1 MYVIVMIM
9 IHMGQHK
16 VASDQILYPNMEM
29 CEVARADLVDKLMAT
44 KPSGESFVFSKCTEI
59 SFEEDKAKVAL

>member
-16 VASDQILYPNMEM
+16 IASDQILYPNMEM
-29 CEVARADLVDKLMAT
+29 CEVARADLVDRLMAT

-59 SFEEDKAKVAL
+59 SFDEHKAELAL

>member
-16 VASDQILYPNMEM
+16 IASDQIIYPNMEM
-29 CEVARADLVDKLMAT
+29 CEVARAEQVDRLVTT
-44 KPSGESFVFSKCTEI
+44 KP
-59 SFEEDKAKVAL
+59 